1 MNNKMAKK
9 KKNVDVEIQV
19 NDASL
24 EIKRDETINEVKLDT
39 KNLDIEVT
47 KTDDKIEVKVDAE
60 KPLLNF
66 VGKILGRYITKKLK

>member
-1 MNNKMAKK
+1 MAKK

-24 EIKRDETINEVKLDT
+24 EIKRNETINEVNLDT
-39 KNLDIEVT
+39 KNLDVKVT
-47 KTDDKIEVKVDAE
+47 KTDDKIEVKVEAE

-66 VGKILGRYITKKLK
+66 VGKVLGRYLSKKLK

>member
-1 MNNKMAKK
+1 MAKK
-9 KKNVDVEIQV
+9 KKVDVEIQV

-47 KTDDKIEVKVDAE
+47 KTDEEVKVKVDAE

-66 VGKILGRYITKKLK
+66 VGKMYP

>member
-1 MNNKMAKK
+1 MAKK
-9 KKNVDVEIQV
+9 KKVDVEIQV

-24 EIKRDETINEVKLDT
+24 EIHKDETIKEVKLDT

-47 KTDDKIEVKVDAE
+47 KTDDQVKVKVDAE

-66 VGKILGRYITKKLK
+66 VGKVLGRYITKKLK

>member
-1 MNNKMAKK
+1 MAKK
-9 KKNVDVEIQV
+9 KKVDVEIQV

-24 EIKRDETINEVKLDT
+24 EIYKDETINEVKLDT

-47 KTDDKIEVKVDAE
+47 KTDDEVKVKVDAE

-66 VGKILGRYITKKLK
+66 VGKILGRYIKKKL

>member
-1 MNNKMAKK
+1 MAKK
-9 KKNVDVEIQV
+9 KKVDVEIQV

-24 EIKRDETINEVKLDT
+24 EIKRDETINEVNLDT
-39 KNLDIEVT
+39 KNLDVKVT

>member
-1 MNNKMAKK
+1 MAKK

-24 EIKRDETINEVKLDT
+24 EIKRNETINEVNLDT
-39 KNLDIEVT
+39 KNLDVKVT
-47 KTDDKIEVKVDAE
+47 KTDGKIEVKVEAE

-66 VGKILGRYITKKLK
+66 VGKVLGRYLSKKLK

>member
-1 MNNKMAKK
+1 MAKK

-24 EIKRDETINEVKLDT
+24 EIKRDETINEVNLDT
-39 KNLDIEVT
+39 KNLDVKVT
-47 KTDDKIEVKVDAE
+47 KTDGKIEVKVEAE

-66 VGKILGRYITKKLK
+66 VGKVLGRYLSKKLK

>member
-1 MNNKMAKK
+1 MAKK
-9 KKNVDVEIQV
+9 KKVDVEIQV

-24 EIKRDETINEVKLDT
+24 EIHKDETINEVKLDT

-60 KPLLNF
+60 KPLFNL
-66 VGKILGRYITKKLK
+66 VGKILGRYITKRLK

>member
-1 MNNKMAKK
+1 
-9 KKNVDVEIQV
+9 V

-24 EIKRDETINEVKLDT
+24 EIKRDETIKEVKLDT
-39 KNLDIEVT
+39 KNLDVKVT

>member
-1 MNNKMAKK
+1 MAKK
-9 KKNVDVEIQV
+9 KKVDVEIQV

-24 EIKRDETINEVKLDT
+24 EIKKDETINEVKLDT
-39 KNLDIEVT
+39 KNLDVKVT
-47 KTDDKIEVKVDAE
+47 KTDDKIEVKVEAE

>member
-24 EIKRDETINEVKLDT
+24 EIKRDETIKEVKLDT
-39 KNLDIEVT
+39 KNLDVKVT

-60 KPLLNF
+60 KPILNL
-66 VGKILGRYITKKLK
+66 VGKILGRYITKRLK